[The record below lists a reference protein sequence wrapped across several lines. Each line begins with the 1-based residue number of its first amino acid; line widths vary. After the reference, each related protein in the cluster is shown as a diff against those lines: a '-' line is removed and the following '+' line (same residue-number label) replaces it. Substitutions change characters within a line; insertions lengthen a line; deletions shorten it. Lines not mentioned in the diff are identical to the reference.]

1 MPVLKSGNSILYIYI
16 YIYIYRL
23 PGWLSGKE
31 SACDAEDAG
40 DAAGSIPGSPGGGCG
55 NPL

>member
-1 MPVLKSGNSILYIYI
+1 MLVLKSGNSILYIYG
-16 YIYIYRL
+16 L
-23 PGWLSGKE
+23 PGWLSSKE

-40 DAAGSIPGSPGGGCG
+40 DAVGSIPGSPGGGCG